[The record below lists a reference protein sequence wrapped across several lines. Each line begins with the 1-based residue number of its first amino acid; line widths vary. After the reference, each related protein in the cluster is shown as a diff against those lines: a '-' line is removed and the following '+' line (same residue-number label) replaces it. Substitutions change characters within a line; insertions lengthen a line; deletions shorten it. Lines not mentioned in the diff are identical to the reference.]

1 MFGKVLDKIQNII
14 NTITGIML
22 FTMVCI
28 VFIQVIMRYLMGHS
42 ISWSEELTRYMF
54 VWMIYAGVNLGI
66 KSGIQIKIDVVD
78 MIFKGNAIKTV
89 RILEHILT
97 IVAILFAAYGSIML
111 IKVGFRATSPSLHV
125 PMWIMYLV
133 FPVGFLLDLVETI
146 RRIVIEM
153 KGDEGV

>member
-28 VFIQVIMRYLMGHS
+28 VFVQVIMRYLMGHS

-66 KSGIQIKIDVVD
+66 KFGIQIKIDVVD

-111 IKVGFRATSPSLHV
+111 IKVGFRATSPSL
-125 PMWIMYLV
+125 PMWIMYMV

>member
-1 MFGKVLDKIQNII
+1 MFGKALNKLQNLI

-22 FTMVCI
+22 FAMVFI

-66 KSGIQIKIDVVD
+66 RSGIQIKIDVVD
-78 MIFKGNAIKTV
+78 MIFKGDAIKVV
-89 RILEHILT
+89 RIVQHLLT

-133 FPVGFLLDLVETI
+133 FPVGFILDFAEVI
-146 RRIVIEM
+146 RRITVEM
-153 KGDEGV
+153 KGDEGR

>member
-28 VFIQVIMRYLMGHS
+28 VFVQVIMRYLIGHS

-66 KSGIQIKIDVVD
+66 KCGIQIKIDVVD

>member
-28 VFIQVIMRYLMGHS
+28 VFVQVIMRYLMGHS

-54 VWMIYAGVNLGI
+54 VWMIYAGVTLGI

-125 PMWIMYLV
+125 PMWIMYMV

>member
-28 VFIQVIMRYLMGHS
+28 VFVQVIMRYLMGHS

-66 KSGIQIKIDVVD
+66 KFGIQIKIDVVD

-125 PMWIMYLV
+125 PMWIMYMV

>member
-1 MFGKVLDKIQNII
+1 MLGKVLDKLQNVI

-22 FTMVCI
+22 LAMVFI
-28 VFIQVIMRYLMGHS
+28 VFVQVIMRYLMGHS

-66 KSGIQIKIDVVD
+66 KAGIQIKIDVVD
-78 MIFKGNAIKTV
+78 MIFKGNAIKMV
-89 RILEHILT
+89 RIIQHILT
-97 IVAILFAAYGSIML
+97 VVAILFAAYGSIML

-133 FPVGFLLDLVETI
+133 FPIGFLLDLVETI

-153 KGDEGV
+153 KGDERV

>member
-28 VFIQVIMRYLMGHS
+28 VFVQVIMRYLMGHS

-66 KSGIQIKIDVVD
+66 KFGIQIKIDVVD

>member
-1 MFGKVLDKIQNII
+1 
-14 NTITGIML
+14 
-22 FTMVCI
+22 
-28 VFIQVIMRYLMGHS
+28 
-42 ISWSEELTRYMF
+42 MF